1 MNPRHPNVGTIG
13 HIDHGP
19 ARMQASPADHRMYA
33 LMEAS
38 LLPPPTHW
46 PPRLTRMAL
55 AVRMGTTRM
64 LLERR
69 P

>member
-1 MNPRHPNVGTIG
+1 MNPRYPNVGTIG
-13 HIDHGP
+13 HVDQDPIRRAWFD
-19 ARMQASPADHRMYA
+19 AAMQQLADA
-33 LMEAS
+33 
-38 LLPPPTHW
+38 PVQFKPTHW